1 MDGSQKLPQRL
12 LGTIRD
18 RLAVNAPIPRLA
30 LGVAAWMRYVTGR
43 DEKDRPIDVRDPLS
57 GRLQAVA
64 AEAGPAADRLA
75 PALLQV
81 EEIFGTDL
89 PRDRR
94 FTAPVTDALAS
105 MFRIGAKATVEAL
118 IRTSG

>member
-1 MDGSQKLPQRL
+1 
-12 LGTIRD
+12 
-18 RLAVNAPIPRLA
+18 
-30 LGVAAWMRYVTGR
+30 
-43 DEKDRPIDVRDPLS
+43 
-57 GRLQAVA
+57 LQAVA